1 MATFRRYVRLTTEII
16 RDISELVEYLIVRAL
31 AVYGLLELF
40 RLRRG

>member
-1 MATFRRYVRLTTEII
+1 MATVHGRIRLTTAVI

-40 RLRRG
+40 RLKR